1 MKQKRMSGLILSLK
15 EKLPETRISGRMF
28 RKRILKCGNYIY
40 PENGQ
45 RFSITPQNLD
55 QFVRTFHEMK
65 RDGIEI
71 PVPKDHS
78 LRVEDNTGYVKEMR
92 RCGDYLEADVEFIN
106 DKEAENA
113 QKGGVSVWIPP
124 KFQNAK
130 KSYERPIM
138 HVSLTSYPMIPDLGK
153 FDLVCAVFTPNGE
166 KGQVSMLS
174 PAMQSVMDALTRY
187 MGWEVPESVTNGD
200 DEQAA
205 AFICG
210 LLIGQDT
217 DPDPSG
223 AEAGNTADF
232 GSAENISGGEIPV
245 ELVASAIW
253 GRRSQLDNCVRQGR
267 ITPAH
272 GATLRQQFARDNMT
286 ASQLKKTESAFR
298 GVMLGLNVANGGNV
312 TGNGNFFGSMTGSQQ
327 KINNSVWGEV
337 DRRRKD
343 RSLRWNDLNSR

>member
-1 MKQKRMSGLILSLK
+1 MKKKRMSGLVLSLN
-15 EKLPETRISGRMF
+15 EKLPETRISGRTF

-45 RFSITPQNLD
+45 KFSITPRNLD
-55 QFVRTFHEMK
+55 QFVQTFHEMR

-92 RCGDYLEADVEFIN
+92 RRGDYLEADVEFIN

-130 KSYERPIM
+130 KSYKRPIM

-166 KGQVSMLS
+166 KGKISMLS
-174 PAMQSVMDALTRY
+174 PAMQSVMDALTQY
-187 MGWEVPESVTNGD
+187 MGWEVPESVTSGD
-200 DEQAA
+200 DDQAA

-210 LLIGQDT
+210 LLIGQDASSNT
-217 DPDPSG
+217 DDSD
-223 AEAGNTADF
+223 AGNVADSDI
-232 GSAENISGGEIPV
+232 GESVSSGEVPV
-245 ELVASAIW
+245 ELVMSAIW
-253 GRRSQLDNCVRQGR
+253 GRKAQLENYVRQGR
-267 ITPAH
+267 ITPAYE
-272 GATLRQQFARDNMT
+272 AQLRQRFARDNMT
-286 ASQLKKTESAFR
+286 ASQIRKTESTFR
-298 GVMLGLNVANGGNV
+298 GIMLGLNVANGGSI
-312 TGNGNFFGSMTGSQQ
+312 GNGNFLGSMTGNQQ
-327 KINNSVWGEV
+327 KMNNSVWGEV

-343 RSLRWNDLNSR
+343 RSLRWNDLNGK